1 MGILFH
7 IPIPFLTLQLARQT
21 AAKFLCQD
29 IQGLFFF
36 FFLFSCDSGEAPTH
50 PTQGFQVNWHIGRVR
65 LLRSSINEANLWVLA
80 LLLSWR
86 FWSSATA
93 SELNKVQ
100 LTIGIHRNL
109 DTDCEILGYTCQIL
123 W

>member
-50 PTQGFQVNWHIGRVR
+50 PLKDFK
-65 LLRSSINEANLWVLA
+65 S
-80 LLLSWR
+80 
-86 FWSSATA
+86 
-93 SELNKVQ
+93 
-100 LTIGIHRNL
+100 IGIL
-109 DTDCEILGYTCQIL
+109 AGLGYFEAQLMKLTCGFSPSYYPGDFGPLQL
-123 W
+123 LPS